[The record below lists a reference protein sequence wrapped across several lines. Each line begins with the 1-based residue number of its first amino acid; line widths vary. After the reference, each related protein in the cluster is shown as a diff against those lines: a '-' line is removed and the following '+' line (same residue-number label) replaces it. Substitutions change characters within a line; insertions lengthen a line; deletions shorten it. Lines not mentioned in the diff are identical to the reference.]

1 MDQDMIGFHALLYCW
16 RRLFNPG
23 HLEVRKGGGE
33 LVCECLFGVHMCE
46 RRWGE
51 VFYVYVYVYVYV
63 SNIVVFGMCA
73 HANR

>member
-1 MDQDMIGFHALLYCW
+1 
-16 RRLFNPG
+16 
-23 HLEVRKGGGE
+23 VRKGGGE